1 MRVVEARAR
10 VADDR
15 LRERVLQQLVVRPV
29 AERLRE
35 LRRLE
40 GRVLL
45 DVVGVAGGDARE
57 HPQRHLVGVGV
68 LREPLRQGV
77 VEAELALFLQLQ
89 HQSREHG
96 DRHRAGTELHVR
108 RRRHSLLGIP
118 ETRVDDGA
126 VVDVDAQEHPL
137 GVLLLHD
144 ALRDRDDLLRHLGLA
159 RARAADVDLV
169 RRALRVGRR
178 ARADTSSTGWAK

>member
-1 MRVVEARAR
+1 VEARAR

-15 LRERVLQQLVVRPV
+15 LRKSVLQQLFVRPV

-35 LRRLE
+35 QRRLE

-45 DVVGVAGGDARE
+45 DVVGVAGRDARE
-57 HPQRHLVGVGV
+57 HPERHVVGVGV

-77 VEAELALFLQLQ
+77 VEAELALLLQLQ

-96 DRHRAGTELHVR
+96 DRHRAGAELHVR

-118 ETRVDDGA
+118 ETRLDDCV
-126 VVDVDAQEHPL
+126 VVDVDAQDHPL
-137 GVLLLHD
+137 SVLLLHD
-144 ALRDRDDLLRHLGLA
+144 ALRYRDDLLRHLGLA
-159 RARAADVDLV
+159 RAHAADVDLV
-169 RRALRVGRR
+169 
-178 ARADTSSTGWAK
+178 